1 MSEDEQ
7 GPPVAESRKELHDRQ
22 TAEQYEQIGRFV
34 VGFENACT
42 SLRDGI
48 LFSLQIDGLR
58 TQGLVQI
65 LTNNKFMTAAPLIEA
80 YEAIMTEV
88 GARADPIQK
97 KNLEQ
102 VSKEFRK
109 LMGERNRI
117 VHGHWFIGYAAVG
130 DPDFSEIKGF
140 KGNPSKESGM
150 RSQHFHISVEDLAD
164 LVERAS
170 DLNERLRVLN
180 ARLIHGSDWMVVSGS
195 PGKQKTQ
202 ADKKGMS
209 D

>member
-1 MSEDEQ
+1 MSGERKA
-7 GPPVAESRKELHDRQ
+7 PPVAESRKELHDRQ

-58 TQGLVQI
+58 NQGLVQI
-65 LTNNKFMTAAPLIEA
+65 LTNNKFMTANPLIEA

-88 GARADPIQK
+88 GARADLIQK
-97 KNLEQ
+97 KDLEQ

-109 LMGERNRI
+109 LIPERNRI
-117 VHGHWFIGYAAVG
+117 VHGHWFIGHAAVD

-150 RSQHFHISVEDLAD
+150 RSQHFHTSVEELAD
-164 LVERAS
+164 LVERAT
-170 DLNERLRVLN
+170 DLSERLMVIN
-180 ARLIHGSDWMVVSGS
+180 ARLIHGGDWKVVRGA
-195 PGKQKTQ
+195 P
-202 ADKKGMS
+202 
-209 D
+209 

>member
-1 MSEDEQ
+1 MSGERKA
-7 GPPVAESRKELHDRQ
+7 PPVVESRKELHDRQ

-97 KNLEQ
+97 KDLEQ
-102 VSKEFRK
+102 ISKEFRK

-140 KGNPSKESGM
+140 KGNPSKKSGM
-150 RSQHFHISVEDLAD
+150 NSQHFHISVEELAD
-164 LVERAS
+164 LVEQAS
-170 DLNERLRVLN
+170 RLGQLLAKVN
-180 ARLIHGSDWMVVSGS
+180 ARLIYGDS
-195 PGKQKTQ
+195 
-202 ADKKGMS
+202 
-209 D
+209 